1 MISFFRKQFLED
13 RIKPILFLQLILVI
27 CVIIVYL
34 HTFNRIDYFYS
45 GILNII
51 VGVIFLLN
59 GIEIYILKKGG
70 YFLWLILSLL
80 FFVMASEK
88 LFFN

>member
-59 GIEIYILKKGG
+59 GIEIYILKKSG

-80 FFVMASEK
+80 F
-88 LFFN
+88 L